1 MVIGTDLDYAAQI
14 VRSGGVIAYPTETVY
29 GVGAL
34 ATDAAAIRRVFEVKH
49 RPLAQPLSIA
59 VSGMGM
65 LKSVA
70 KVECEDFIL
79 RFLPG
84 PVTVILKK
92 RDVLPDILTAGSR
105 YVRIRYPAHDL
116 ALQVRIRI
124 ILVAVVVILG
134 VRFFGCQLLQPGLE
148 ILVQACLVIIHEY
161 AGRYIHCVDE
171 DQALQDAAFV
181 YAFLDL
187 RRYVDVSPPGRDIE
201 KQFLAVRLHICTSFK
216 ILPVILP
223 Q

>member
-105 YVRIRYPAHDL
+105 YVGIRYPAHDL
-116 ALQVRIRI
+116 ALKLIEKAGPIVSTSANLHGQKDPVRAEEVTISVDYTLDGGPCKYAGSSTI
-124 ILVAVVVILG
+124 VDL
-134 VRFFGCQLLQPGLE
+134 
-148 ILVQACLVIIHEY
+148 HEY
-161 AGRYIHCVDE
+161 RIVRKGAMYEEV
-171 DQALQDAAFV
+171 
-181 YAFLDL
+181 
-187 RRYVDVSPPGRDIE
+187 RRYMYGCGCATED
-201 KQFLAVRLHICTSFK
+201 
-216 ILPVILP
+216 
-223 Q
+223 